1 MDVPPDECRDRL
13 RFRLN
18 DASGVL
24 RFVEFEIVDTPA
36 CRDLETTLR
45 DYLVGR
51 PLAEVDLEYLQEL
64 RCAGRCECIHT
75 VIGEV
80 QKHQAL
86 FLQDRRKKPA

>member
-1 MDVPPDECRDRL
+1 MSVPPDECRDRL

-24 RFVEFEIVDTPA
+24 RFVEFEILGTPT

-45 DYLVGR
+45 SYLVGR
-51 PLAEVDLEYLQEL
+51 PLAEVDLDYLRTL
-64 RCAGRCECIHT
+64 HCAGRGDCVHA
-75 VIGEV
+75 VIREV

-86 FLQDRRKKPA
+86 FLHDRRKRPA